1 MCKEIIKILI
11 IECLGNLVKLLLHT
25 DVTRYLEFKVVDGSY
40 VFKDKKVNKVPN
52 NAKEAFDSDLMSFWE
67 KRRYDFLSS

>member
-1 MCKEIIKILI
+1 M
-11 IECLGNLVKLLLHT
+11 KLLLHT

-52 NAKEAFDSDLMSFWE
+52 NASEAFNSDLMGFWE
-67 KRRYDFLSS
+67 KRRYVIFAAYCSLFVNFS